1 MLIHGTFFRSDSS
14 GYSNNGTYSDNG
26 AGLDNSSAEQSR
38 TRTRIR
44 SGRLIEPGHFV
55 VEAGPPPEHG
65 PADLVVRLEG
75 CGVCASSLP
84 VWEGRRWFDYPVC
97 PGAPGHEGWGTVVA
111 TGEEVDYPRIG
122 QRVACLAENA
132 YSEFIAL
139 PANHAVVLPPSLDDM
154 PFPGEAIGCAM
165 NIFRRSQVRPGHTV
179 AVIGAGFIGL
189 LLVQLSVAAGAQVAV
204 FSRREYVREL
214 AKHYG
219 AFAAFDTEDWWG
231 NAHKLNEMTNG
242 QGCERVIEVTGLQFA
257 LDTATELVAEY
268 GRLVIGG
275 YHQDGLRQV
284 NMQKWNWRAID
295 VINAHERDTLQCISG
310 IRAAVRAT
318 EEGRIKP
325 RELLTH
331 SYHLDQLDQAFKAVV
346 ERPEGFIK
354 GWVQL

>member
-1 MLIHGTFFRSDSS
+1 MLIP
-14 GYSNNGTYSDNG
+14 GYAYADNSVHSDNR
-26 AGLDNSSAEQSR
+26 AHADNRAYRDNPHAEQPGAR
-38 TRTRIR
+38 TQIRT
-44 SGRLIEPGHFV
+44 GRLIEPGHFV
-55 VEAGPPPEHG
+55 VEASPPPTYG
-65 PADLVVRLEG
+65 PTDIMVRLEG

-84 VWEGRRWFDYPVC
+84 VWEGRRWFDYPLH

-132 YSEFIAL
+132 YAELVAL
-139 PANHAVVLPPSLDDM
+139 PANHAVILPASLDGM

-179 AVIGAGFIGL
+179 AIIGAGFLGL

-214 AKHYG
+214 AKHHG

-242 QGCERVIEVTGLQFA
+242 HGCERVIEVTGLQFA

-310 IRAAVRAT
+310 IRSAVKAT
-318 EEGRIKP
+318 EEGRIRP

-331 SYHLDQLDQAFKAVV
+331 SYHLDQLDGAFRTVV
-346 ERPEGFIK
+346 ERPDGFIK